1 MWWVLGG
8 LPGWGPKRARQA
20 VRQAGSLEAAVHW
33 GLKGLDN
40 RKMWLERRLEKL
52 HATREQGVWA
62 LAWDDAAYPS
72 GWRELADAPL
82 VVFGRGAPFALER
95 PVHGVAVVGT
105 RKCSQEGREVAFELG
120 KALALR
126 GATVVSG
133 LARGIDAA
141 AHRGACYAGQRT
153 VGILGGPVNQVQP
166 QSSRP
171 IARRMVELGG
181 SVISE
186 HAADEPV
193 NPWHFA
199 ARNRLVVGLSKAL
212 VLIQSPARGGALISV
227 QLALDQGVPCWV
239 YEPPTADSRLWKGN
253 WDLLEEFPEMGW
265 SSVDVLADRLAGV
278 CAAGVACS
286 AEQGIP
292 EVFLPTWRLLI
303 AARGLQLET
312 LALRMG
318 LSPAQMSSQLHA
330 MEMGGWVRRL
340 PGQWYIPAER

>member
-8 LPGWGPKRARQA
+8 LPGWGPRRARQA
-20 VRQAGSLEAAVHW
+20 VNHAGSLEAAVYW

-40 RKMWLERRLEKL
+40 RKAWLSRRLAKL
-52 HATREQGVWA
+52 HATQEQGVWA
-62 LAWDDAAYPS
+62 LAWDDVAYPP

-82 VVFGRGAPFALER
+82 VVFGRGAPFSLER
-95 PVHGVAVVGT
+95 PLHGVAVVGT
-105 RKCSQEGREVAFELG
+105 RKCSNEGREVAFELG

-126 GATVVSG
+126 GTTVVSG

-171 IARRMVELGG
+171 IARHMVELGG
-181 SVISE
+181 AVVSE

-212 VLIQSPARGGALISV
+212 VLIQSPARGGALISA

-239 YEPPTADSRLWKGN
+239 YEPPDAASSPWKGN
-253 WDLLEEFPEMGW
+253 RDLLDEFPEMGW
-265 SSVDVLADRLAGV
+265 SSVEELADRLAGSCSV
-278 CAAGVACS
+278 GMACAS
-286 AEQGIP
+286 EHGIP
-292 EVFLPTWRLLI
+292 EAFLPTWRLLS

-318 LSPAQMSSQLHA
+318 VSQERMRNQLHA

-340 PGQWYIPAER
+340 PGQWYIPAGR